1 MTLYRRKTIGF
12 VISAFFGNCAV
23 PAFILLAA
31 TVFPC
36 PAFALETPS
45 QPGDKLFGFAGHLF
59 ETGEYDAAITEY
71 LRFIHLYPGD
81 GRTGEAMFQAGM
93 AHFRQGRHG
102 RATTL
107 FERVVRE
114 EETMSD
120 VAVEAAFMAAESD
133 RRRNDHSSALSRLNT
148 LASRDFEAAIR
159 DRALYAIGWILL
171 ERRDHSSAGR
181 AFSAIS
187 EEGAQRYRAREITGR
202 LETEPGELP
211 VKHPAA
217 AAVLSIVPGGGYL
230 YTGRYRDA
238 GISFVLVSAGA
249 GASWESFDNGLN
261 VLGAVLAIVSAG
273 FYSGSIYGSVGA
285 AHKYNSWVYEA
296 FIDDL
301 KSARPDPAAEFSS
314 ADAPPPTTNFPGFV
328 MRLPF

>member
-1 MTLYRRKTIGF
+1 LIFCNRKNKGF
-12 VISAFFGNCAV
+12 ILSTRLGNLAVRAFV
-23 PAFILLAA
+23 LLAA
-31 TVFPC
+31 TVFLS
-36 PAFALETPS
+36 PAFASETHSEPE
-45 QPGDKLFGFAGHLF
+45 DKLLRFAAHLF
-59 ETGEYDAAITEY
+59 EAGEYDAAITEY
-71 LRFIHLYPGD
+71 LRFSHLYPD
-81 GRTGEAMFQAGM
+81 DERAAEAIFRAGM
-93 AHFRQGRHG
+93 AHFRQGRYG

-107 FERVVRE
+107 FERTVRE
-114 EETMSD
+114 EETMSA

-171 ERRDHSSAGR
+171 ERRDHSSAAR

-187 EEGAQRYRAREITGR
+187 EEGEHRYRSREIAGR

-211 VKHPAA
+211 VKRPAA
-217 AAVLSIVPGGGYL
+217 AAVFSIVPGGGYL

-238 GISFVLVSAGA
+238 WISFVLVSASA

-261 VLGAVLAIVSAG
+261 VLGAVFAFVSAG

-285 AHKYNSWVYEA
+285 AHKYNSRVYDE

-301 KSARPDPAAEFSS
+301 KRGRPDPAAGFSS
-314 ADAPPPTTNFPGFV
+314 ADAPPPARDIPGLVLRFPF
-328 MRLPF
+328 